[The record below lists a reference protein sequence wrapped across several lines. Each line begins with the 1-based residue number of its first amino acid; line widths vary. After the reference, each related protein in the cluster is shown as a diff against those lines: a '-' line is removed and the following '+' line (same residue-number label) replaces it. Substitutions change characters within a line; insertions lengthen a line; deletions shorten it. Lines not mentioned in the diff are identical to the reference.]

1 MQTLK
6 QRVRII
12 LDFMHGRY
20 PEPQTE
26 LIWKTPW
33 ELLVATMLS
42 AQCTDKRVNM
52 VTPHLFSRWQDVQA
66 VKTAKLSEMEAVVHS
81 TGFFRSKAKNV
92 IAAACKIV
100 DEFGGEV
107 PRSMSELT
115 ALPGVARKTA
125 NVVLSNAFGLQEGIA
140 VDTHVKRLSE
150 RLGLTK
156 SQEPKRIEKD
166 LMAIV
171 PQPKWGVFNHYF
183 VLYGREICRSQNPLC
198 TECGLAKICPSVMEG
213 KK

>member
-1 MQTLK
+1 MKTVK
-6 QRVRII
+6 QRVRTI
-12 LDFMHGRY
+12 LDFMHARY

-26 LIWKTPW
+26 LDWKTPW

-52 VTPHLFSRWQDVQA
+52 VTPHLFSRWRTVQA
-66 VKTAKLSEMEAVVHS
+66 VKTAKLSQMEQVVHS
-81 TGFFRSKAKNV
+81 TGFFRNKAKNV
-92 IAAACKIV
+92 IAAARKIV

-107 PRSMSELT
+107 PRSMAELT
-115 ALPGVARKTA
+115 TLPGVARKTA
-125 NVVLSNAFGLQEGIA
+125 NVVLANAFGLQEGIA
-140 VDTHVKRLSE
+140 VDTHVKRLST

-156 SQEPKRIEKD
+156 SQDPKHIEQD

-183 VLYGREICRSQNPLC
+183 VLYGREVCRSQNPLC
-198 TECGLAKICPSVMEG
+198 GNCGLAKICPSAEE